1 MTTRIYLLLYQQD
14 KKKKWEVKQSFL
26 STMDKAIELENY

>member
-14 KKKKWEVKQSFL
+14 KKKKMRGKTIIFVNDGQGYGVR
-26 STMDKAIELENY
+26 NY

>member
-26 STMDKAIELENY
+26 SMMDKAMELENY